1 VACAPANWI
10 DQRNYASFP
19 SRATAVE
26 GELWRGERS
35 GDLGSDFR
43 RVELDATAARTWG
56 LHTINAH
63 LLLQM
68 VDQATAGSLE
78 RHTPGGFHQLSGY
91 LSGQLTGND
100 VLLMRLTWYRQLQEA
115 RTLTRGFLIGGS
127 FEVGNAWSDRQSV
140 KLGDLRSG
148 FTAFIGADTGIGPL
162 YLGVTWAPRG
172 VPAVVLFIGRP

>member
-1 VACAPANWI
+1 VGCTPVACAPANWI
-10 DQRNYASFP
+10 DQRHYASFP

-68 VDQATAGSLE
+68 VDQATAGSPE

-91 LSGQLTGND
+91 LSGQLTG
-100 VLLMRLTWYRQLQEA
+100 T
-115 RTLTRGFLIGGS
+115 TCC
-127 FEVGNAWSDRQSV
+127 
-140 KLGDLRSG
+140 
-148 FTAFIGADTGIGPL
+148 
-162 YLGVTWAPRG
+162 
-172 VPAVVLFIGRP
+172 